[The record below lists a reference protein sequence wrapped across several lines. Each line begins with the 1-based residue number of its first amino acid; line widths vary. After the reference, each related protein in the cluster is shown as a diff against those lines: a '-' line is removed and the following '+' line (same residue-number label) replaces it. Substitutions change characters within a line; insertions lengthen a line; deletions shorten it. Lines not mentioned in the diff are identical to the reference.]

1 LLNQFVTKIYSEKKA
16 EGLVNNIEE
25 NKIIYE
31 LTIPGKNRKKC
42 VCVYIDPRIQSR
54 SNNAPSPVFSN
65 VSGIVVSVYELGFAT
80 CTQKDLEKWYK
91 DIGNKKYENIMDLKT
106 GRKKFAKEYLHGEV
120 IMLDSDGWIKVRQ
133 GGNSKFNIFSKIEI
147 SVPYVK
153 NKKLEIGKKSLIF
166 ELSLNSNLRKIFNSK
181 LGYNNVRNFSYIDDI
196 IKEINRLVYF
206 KNNFK
211 N

>member
-1 LLNQFVTKIYSEKKA
+1 MIYKENNGKFCYHVAILL
-16 EGLVNNIEE
+16 
-25 NKIIYE
+25 
-31 LTIPGKNRKKC
+31 
-42 VCVYIDPRIQSR
+42 
-54 SNNAPSPVFSN
+54 
-65 VSGIVVSVYELGFAT
+65 
-80 CTQKDLEKWYK
+80 
-91 DIGNKKYENIMDLKT
+91 
-106 GRKKFAKEYLHGEV
+106 KEYLESKDLKGHFEGPCLYSNSFHFIPE
-120 IMLDSDGWIKVRQ
+120 S
-133 GGNSKFNIFSKIEI
+133 GNSKFNIFSKIEI